1 MKNRKNIALLLVVM
15 FTLLFLLTG
24 CSGDISR
31 PITTNPKVANWFDWI
46 LVIPVGWVMQL
57 IAGWFNNSFA
67 AGIIFTTIIIRTA
80 AWPIYAKSNDL
91 SIKMAV
97 AQPDIQRIQAKYAT
111 RKDRESQQRMQME
124 LQQVYKKHNINMLG
138 CLMPLIQMPI
148 FIAVYQTVQR
158 IWIKSKTIGDIEV
171 TGLWAHKVANM
182 NFLGVDL
189 AKSGNIGYLFNG
201 FKDGDWK
208 GWVLAIIVAGT
219 NVLLNWLSM
228 RKPSYQKETYKHGM
242 AGQQAEQTQ
251 QMMKYMQIFMIIMI
265 FMFAL
270 SSNALALYWI
280 IGNTYSIGQNLINR
294 KINEKKYYKMK
305 NKDLVVIN
313 YDEKD

>member
-1 MKNRKNIALLLVVM
+1 MKKRKNITLIIVVM
-15 FTLLFLLTG
+15 FALLFLLSG
-24 CSGDISR
+24 CSGDINR

-67 AGIIFTTIIIRTA
+67 AGIVFTTIIIRTA
-80 AWPIYAKSNDL
+80 AWPIYAKSSDL

-97 AQPDIQRIQAKYAT
+97 AQPDIQRVQAKYAT

-158 IWIKSKTIGDIEV
+158 IWIKTKTIGDVEI

-182 NFLGVDL
+182 NFLGVELD
-189 AKSGNIGYLFNG
+189 KSGNIQYLFNG
-201 FKDGDWK
+201 FKNGDWK
-208 GWVLAIIVAGT
+208 GWILAIIVAGT
-219 NVLLNWLSM
+219 TVLLNWLSM
-228 RKPSYQKETYKHGM
+228 RKPSYQKETYKHG
-242 AGQQAEQTQ
+242 AAAQQAEQSQ
-251 QMMKYMQIFMIIMI
+251 QMMKYMQIFMVVMM
-265 FMFAL
+265 FMMAL

-280 IGNTYSIGQNLINR
+280 VGNIYSIGQNLVNR

-313 YDEKD
+313 HDEKN